1 MATTNT
7 PRRTPP
13 RDDTQ
18 GTKTTHGFVPHLAM
32 RTGEGVD
39 FWAPVKLVLAEVPA
53 QVYEAPLKQTIRFAP
68 MVREGVYVF
77 ALPGGGEIL
86 DAAEPPQVKEQE

>member
-1 MATTNT
+1 MNKRTEH
-7 PRRTPP
+7 RRPW
-13 RDDTQ
+13 DDTQ

-32 RTGEGVD
+32 RTGEGLD
-39 FWAPVKLVLAEVPA
+39 FWAPVKLVLVEVPT
-53 QVYEAPLKQTIRFAP
+53 QVYEAPLKQTIHFAP

-86 DAAEPPQVKEQE
+86 DAAEPPQHKEQ